1 MEKKIGYDAEKV
13 NDFSSERR
21 EAVPNKTE
29 VIAITDTHNDYEA
42 IVRNLRIHGV
52 INERGEWMEGAKNVK
67 IIHTGDVVNKTN
79 PDKQSLEYIVHL
91 KQTAP
96 ESCSV
101 EVLAGNHEIEYL
113 MNAAG
118 VAEEG
123 SERKLIAD
131 NMSFLGEDGPILYVH
146 GHPSRTLLK
155 KILSKGMTGF
165 NEQFKEAMQL
175 SLSGNN
181 EKLKR
186 FSFKKK
192 DLKKDEKPY
201 QKKVTLEDYYKIH
214 GPEIQRM
221 LLKLGY
227 RFVVH
232 GHASQQGGVQKM
244 DEFPE
249 MPEITFINN
258 DVSVSSYK
266 KLEPGETAGNQWGSL
281 KITMT
286 NADGKSAV
294 EEITVVNKNTYTDI
308 EKNMKKADATET
320 QIDLLV
326 EELAQKGETSL
337 AEKMDGLSR
346 EDLLN
351 VAMGIRRFM
360 DEPLDETAYS
370 RFALVYALAC
380 TRLEALDEET

>member
-1 MEKKIGYDAEKV
+1 M
-13 NDFSSERR
+13 
-21 EAVPNKTE
+21 
-29 VIAITDTHNDYEA
+29 
-42 IVRNLRIHGV
+42 
-52 INERGEWMEGAKNVK
+52 
-67 IIHTGDVVNKTN
+67 
-79 PDKQSLEYIVHL
+79 
-91 KQTAP
+91 
-96 ESCSV
+96 

-113 MNAAG
+113 MNSSC

-123 SERKLIAD
+123 SERKMIAD
-131 NMSFLGEDGPILYVH
+131 HMTFLTDLGSILYVH

-155 KILSKGMTGF
+155 KMLSKGIAGF
-165 NEQFKEAMQL
+165 NEQFKEAMNE
-175 SLSGNN
+175 SLLGNN

-201 QKKVTLEDYYKIH
+201 QKKVTLEDYYKVH

-232 GHASQQGGVQKM
+232 GHASQQGGVQKT

-258 DVSVSSYK
+258 DVSVSTQK
-266 KLEPGETAGNQWGSL
+266 KLEPGETAGNKWGSL
-281 KITMT
+281 KITMA

-294 EEITVVNKNTYTDI
+294 EEITVVNKDTYEEV
-308 EKNMKKADATET
+308 EKNMRRKGAVEE
-320 QIDLLV
+320 QIDLLM
-326 EELAQKGETSL
+326 EDFSQNGEDSL
-337 AEKMDGLSR
+337 AVKIEGMSR

-351 VAMGIRRFM
+351 LAIGVQKYL
-360 DEPLDETAYS
+360 DEPLEEKSYAGLVVAYGMIC
-370 RFALVYALAC
+370 A
-380 TRLEALDEET
+380 RLEMLDEEK